1 MIPKGAD
8 VTNTTILK
16 NVRPWGEAATDVT
29 ILGARIQSIGT
40 AVALP
45 ADGVAIDGA
54 GAILLPG
61 LVEAHTHLDKTLF
74 GMKWNVNDVGS
85 TLLDKITNER
95 EMKSR
100 LGIDPARQSAR
111 QVALSV
117 ARGTTHIRSHVDV
130 DTVHGLKGIEGVMAT
145 REKYADYVDLEIAVF
160 PQSGM
165 MIRPGTVELMDE
177 ALKIGAEVVGG
188 IDPSSMDK
196 DPKGQLDT
204 IFRLAEK
211 HGKTIDIH
219 LHEPGELGLFTMGMI
234 VERTRAQGLAGKV
247 TISHAFCLGHNDYLV
262 VGRMLEDLAANG
274 IAVMTTG
281 PSGWPC
287 PPLVRTLDA
296 GIDVC
301 SGSDGIRDCWHPWG
315 TGDMLERVMFLGQ
328 RNHLSRDRDIRR
340 IVDVVTFGGAKVMK
354 VADYGLAAGNVAD
367 LVLVDGETLVE
378 AVASCRP
385 RRLVMKRGRVVA
397 RDGAAPFEVV

>member
-1 MIPKGAD
+1 M
-8 VTNTTILK
+8 TNKTILK
-16 NVRPWGEAATDVT
+16 NVRPWGEAATD
-29 ILGARIQSIGT
+29 IAISGDRIVSIGT
-40 AVALP
+40 VGAP
-45 ADGVAIDGA
+45 AGVEVIDGA

-74 GMKWNVNDVGS
+74 GMTWNVNDVGY

-95 EMKSR
+95 EMKSK

-130 DTVHGLKGIEGVMAT
+130 DTVHGLKGVEGVIST
-145 REKYADYVDLEIAVF
+145 REKYADFIDIEIAVF

-165 MIRPGTVELMDE
+165 MIRPGTAELMDE
-177 ALKIGAEVVGG
+177 ALKMGAEVVGG

-211 HGKTIDIH
+211 HGKPIDIH

-247 TISHAFCLGHNDYLV
+247 TVSHAFCLGHNDYLV
-262 VGRMLEDLAANG
+262 VGRMLEDLADSG

-315 TGDMLERVMFLGQ
+315 TGDMLERVMYLGQ
-328 RNHLSRDRDIRR
+328 RNYLSRDRDIRR
-340 IVDVVTFGGAKVMK
+340 IVDVVTFGGAKVMNIE
-354 VADYGLAAGNVAD
+354 DYGLAAGNIAD
-367 LVLVDGETLVE
+367 LVLVDGETLAE

-397 RDGAAPFEVV
+397 RHGAAPFEV